1 MTDELIKNIDVELIN
16 IRIKFND
23 LRNNAYD
30 EFKIAKTDDD
40 KNNVMNYIRN
50 TFVIESNIE
59 DDINKLKDIVWR
71 INHTLQ
77 QHKLI

>member
-1 MTDELIKNIDVELIN
+1 MTSLY
-16 IRIKFND
+16 
-23 LRNNAYD
+23 A

-50 TFVIESNIE
+50 TFVIEINIE
-59 DDINKLKDIVWR
+59 NDINELKNIVWR